1 MPSQT
6 ADSELDTPR
15 DLPSLTDLIPRQ
27 RLALGVEAADWR
39 EAVRI
44 AGNLLLDS
52 GTVTETYIDAMIQTA
67 ESLNQYIVI
76 APGIALPHA
85 RPEDGVLETALSLVK
100 LKTPL
105 NFGNPQH
112 DPVKLV
118 VALAAVNKKV
128 HLRAMQTLAE
138 IFLSQELTQQLMEAT
153 SPEEV
158 YAVFEQAEALSGDVL
173 P

>member
-52 GTVTETYIDAMIQTA
+52 GTVTETYIDAMTA

-128 HLRAMQTLAE
+128 HLRAMQASLR
-138 IFLSQELTQQLMEAT
+138 ID
-153 SPEEV
+153 
-158 YAVFEQAEALSGDVL
+158 FEPPPAPLQA